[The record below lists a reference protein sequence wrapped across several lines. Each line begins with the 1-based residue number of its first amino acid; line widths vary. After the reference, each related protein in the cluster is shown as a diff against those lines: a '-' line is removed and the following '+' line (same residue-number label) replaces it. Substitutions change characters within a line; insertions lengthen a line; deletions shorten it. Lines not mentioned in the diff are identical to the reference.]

1 MDLMIIYLV
10 NVCVIPSLGST
21 NKVVDEVANVFTFT
35 EFIKQ
40 IRYSDGEMVLKNV
53 KVVCGD
59 LNSENGLT

>member
-1 MDLMIIYLV
+1 MIIQLA
-10 NVCVIPSLGST
+10 NACVIPSLGIT
-21 NKVVDEVANVFTFT
+21 NMVVDEVANVPTFT

-40 IRYSDGEMVLKNV
+40 IRYSDGEMLLKNV

>member
-1 MDLMIIYLV
+1 MIIQLV
-10 NVCVIPSLGST
+10 NVCVIPILGIT
-21 NKVVDEVANVFTFT
+21 DMVVDEIANIPTLT

-40 IRYSDGEMVLKNV
+40 IRYSDGEMLLKNV